1 MFSKLLPLNISK
13 FIKNNTLA
21 VKVIPSA
28 GRTELKEENARLK
41 LYLKSAPEKDKANME
56 LIKFF
61 KKNYHFSVRV
71 KSGATARK
79 KVLEIIA

>member
-1 MFSKLLPLNISK
+1 MGISE

-61 KKNYHFSVRV
+61 LKGLRKTILKKSI
-71 KSGATARK
+71 KLK
-79 KVLEIIA
+79 KKILSCFLGD